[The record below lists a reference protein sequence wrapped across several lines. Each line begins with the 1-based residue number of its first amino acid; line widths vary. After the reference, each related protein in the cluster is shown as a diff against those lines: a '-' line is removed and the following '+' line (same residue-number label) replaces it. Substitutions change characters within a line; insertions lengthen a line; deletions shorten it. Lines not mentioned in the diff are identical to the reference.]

1 MINVCGIPEENVL
14 LKQTSLTPNELTQV
28 LENAPKDVPKNL
40 KYKPNVFPERSRK
53 DIVNNLLANN
63 TRNGRPQIWKLHTK
77 QLKRG
82 PTPRCRGCRAEQ
94 REGQL
99 SVSVTGLYVPFEQ
112 NFVTETTFYFCPK
125 VACITQIPVWTNLN
139 PPQAIHVERSAEA
152 ELLTDVH
159 FGHIRLVRQ

>member
-14 LKQTSLTPNELTQV
+14 LQQTSLTPNELTQV
-28 LENAPKDVPKNL
+28 LENTPKDVPENL
-40 KYKPNVFPERSRK
+40 KYKPNDFPERSRK
-53 DIVNNLLANN
+53 DIVNNLLAND

-82 PTPRCRGCRAEQ
+82 PTPRCRGCRPEQ

-125 VACITQIPVWTNLN
+125 VACITRIPVWTNLN
-139 PPQAIHVERSAEA
+139 PPQAIHVERSVEA